1 MEITLIKTSNMQHT
15 NKEHSIRFAQQLL
28 RSHLNEP
35 ETTRIKLLGK
45 GAECIEALFPGT
57 RGDNFVYM

>member
-1 MEITLIKTSNMQHT
+1 MQHT